1 MSRERKTV
9 EFDRDRVAELLRI
22 LELMAAGDTTR
33 RLRIS
38 AQHDELDAIAHGI
51 NVVVGELGWTAA
63 RSVDANKERALA
75 AEREN
80 AATNAFVRNLSHEIR
95 TPLAAMVGFA
105 DLLALPDL
113 TALER
118 SDLLRKLQ
126 DNGHAVMSLLNDLLD
141 LARLE
146 AQKIVLAPESVNVV
160 ELVRDVVGSIEID
173 RAAKGLD
180 LQVDAT
186 REAFAVLRTDRA
198 RLRQILA
205 NLVGNAVKFTER
217 GGIVVSV
224 RTDAAEDG
232 KAWTIDVTD
241 TGIGIDADGRPPLFE
256 PFQQADA
263 SISQRY
269 GGSGLGLAL
278 SRRLAEQLGGS
289 LVLLRSAPGAGS
301 TFRLT
306 LKALPGASNPGRAA
320 ATEVLSR
327 VPDAVRGLRI
337 LLADDHRDLHVA
349 IRRLLERAG
358 ARVESVYDGRE
369 AVIKA
374 LSSPVDLV
382 LMDLRL
388 PDQSGVQAAR
398 ELRRQGCRVPIVV
411 ITADLAEI
419 YRAEALEAGCDGCLS
434 KPFGLDELM
443 ACVRSPSSRRGSEP
457 PPAL

>member
-1 MSRERKTV
+1 MSSERHTV
-9 EFDRDRVAELLRI
+9 EFGRDRVAELLRN

-38 AQHDELDAIAHGI
+38 QHDELDAIAHSI
-51 NVVVGELGWTAA
+51 NVVVGETRLGH
-63 RSVDANKERALA
+63 RPQRRAIQGAGPA

-80 AATNAFVRNLSHEIR
+80 AATNVFVRNISHEIR

-118 SDLLRKLQ
+118 SDVLRKLQ

-180 LQVDAT
+180 VQVDAT
-186 REAFAVLRTDRA
+186 SNAFAVLRTDRV
-198 RLRQILA
+198 RLRQILV
-205 NLVGNAVKFTER
+205 NLVGNAVKFTDR

-224 RTDAAEDG
+224 RTDADDG

-241 TGIGIDADGRPPLFE
+241 TGIGIDADKRPQLFE

-306 LKALPGASNPGRAA
+306 LKALPGASNVGRAA
-320 ATEVLSR
+320 ATEMPSR

-349 IRRLLERAG
+349 MRRLLERAG
-358 ARVESVYDGRE
+358 AHVESAYDGRE

-388 PDQSGVQAAR
+388 LDQAAQATR
-398 ELRRQGCRVPIVV
+398 NSGGGCRVPIVA
-411 ITADLAEI
+411 ITADPAETHVPKCSRPAAMAVCPPV
-419 YRAEALEAGCDGCLS
+419 RA
-434 KPFGLDELM
+434 
-443 ACVRSPSSRRGSEP
+443 R
-457 PPAL
+457 

>member
-1 MSRERKTV
+1 
-9 EFDRDRVAELLRI
+9 
-22 LELMAAGDTTR
+22 
-33 RLRIS
+33 
-38 AQHDELDAIAHGI
+38 
-51 NVVVGELGWTAA
+51 
-63 RSVDANKERALA
+63 
-75 AEREN
+75 
-80 AATNAFVRNLSHEIR
+80 
-95 TPLAAMVGFA
+95 
-105 DLLALPDL
+105 
-113 TALER
+113 
-118 SDLLRKLQ
+118 
-126 DNGHAVMSLLNDLLD
+126 MSLLNDLLD

-180 LQVDAT
+180 VQVDAT
-186 REAFAVLRTDRA
+186 SNAFAVLRTDRV
-198 RLRQILA
+198 RLRQILV
-205 NLVGNAVKFTER
+205 NLVGNAVKFTDR

-224 RTDAAEDG
+224 RTDADDG

-241 TGIGIDADGRPPLFE
+241 TGIGIDADKRPQLFE

-306 LKALPGASNPGRAA
+306 LKALPGASNAGRAG
-320 ATEVLSR
+320 ATEVPSR

-337 LLADDHRDLHVA
+337 LLADDHRDLHA
-349 IRRLLERAG
+349 AMRRLLERAG
-358 ARVESVYDGRE
+358 ARVESAYDGRE

-388 PDQSGVQAAR
+388 PDQSGVQATR
-398 ELRRQGCRVPIVV
+398 ELRRQGCRVPIVA
-411 ITADLAEI
+411 ITADLAETH
-419 YRAEALEAGCDGCLS
+419 RAEVLEAGCDGCLS
-434 KPFGLDELM
+434 KPFRLDELM
-443 ACVRSPSSRRGSEP
+443 ACVRSPSSRRASEP
-457 PPAL
+457 APGL

>member
-1 MSRERKTV
+1 MSSERDTV
-9 EFDRDRVAELLRI
+9 ELERDRVAELLKT

-33 RLRIS
+33 RLKIS
-38 AQHDELDAIAHGI
+38 AKHDELDAIAHGI
-51 NVVVGELGWTAA
+51 NVVVGELGWATS
-63 RSVDANKERALA
+63 RSVDAHKERAMA

-80 AATNAFVRNLSHEIR
+80 AAKNVFVRNISHEIR

-113 TALER
+113 TPLER
-118 SDLLRKLQ
+118 SDLVRKLQ
-126 DNGHAVMSLLNDLLD
+126 DNGRAMLSLLNHLLE

-146 AQKIVLAPESVNVV
+146 AQKIVLMPETVNLV
-160 ELVRDVVGSIEID
+160 ELVHDVVDSVGID

-180 LQVDAT
+180 IQVDAT
-186 REAFAVLRTDRA
+186 GDAFSVLRTDRV

-224 RTDAAEDG
+224 RAETGDAG
-232 KAWTIDVTD
+232 KEWTIDVTD
-241 TGIGIDADGRPPLFE
+241 TGIGIDAGECPHLFE
-256 PFQQADA
+256 PFAQADA

-278 SRRLAEQLGGS
+278 SRRLADQLGGS

-301 TFRLT
+301 TFQLT
-306 LKALPGASNPGRAA
+306 LKALPGEANAGRAA
-320 ATEVLSR
+320 ARRTSSQ

-349 IRRLLERAG
+349 MRRLLERAG
-358 ARVESVYDGRE
+358 ARVESAYDGRE
-369 AVIKA
+369 AVSKA

-388 PDQSGVQAAR
+388 PEQSGVQATR
-398 ELRRQGCRVPIVV
+398 ELRRKGCRVPIVA
-411 ITADLAEI
+411 ITADLADN
-419 YRAEALEAGCDGCLS
+419 YRAEVLEAGGDGCLS

-443 ACVRSPSSRRGSEP
+443 ACVRSPSPRRAGELPSG
-457 PPAL
+457 L